1 MKRRAR
7 RLRLA
12 CVRVHARRRHARR
25 RHATAWRPAYSTN
38 LCWCRGVYPR
48 CYCCCCRYRPEHTFF
63 ERVQSTYVNEAGEIA
78 VTEIPVNMGN
88 MGGVGNRASVVMDE
102 GDLDG
107 EQEC

>member
-1 MKRRAR
+1 M
-7 RLRLA
+7 
-12 CVRVHARRRHARR
+12 
-25 RHATAWRPAYSTN
+25 
-38 LCWCRGVYPR
+38 
-48 CYCCCCRYRPEHTFF
+48 
-63 ERVQSTYVNEAGEIA
+63 QSTYVNEAGEIA